1 MSHFFIDRPI
11 FAWVIAIIIS
21 LAGGLS
27 IFVLPVSQYPEIAPP
42 QVIMRVNFLGASA
55 QTVEDS
61 VTQVIEQQMTG
72 LDNLLYMTSTSDS
85 NGTAAVTLTFAVG
98 TNPDMAQ
105 VQVQNK
111 LQSAMPLL
119 PEEVQ
124 RTGVRVMKASSSIL
138 LMSGYY
144 SADSSMTQSDMID
157 YVTTN
162 IVDQISRIDGVGEV
176 QVFGAPY
183 AMRIWLDPAKLY
195 KFKVIPADIIAAVRE
210 QNIQVSVGQLGG
222 RPAVP
227 GQQITATI
235 TAQSRL
241 QTVDQFENI
250 LLRVEQDGSQ
260 VLLKDVSRIE
270 IGSQGYNFS
279 SRYKGMPAAGLAINL
294 ASGANA
300 LATAERV
307 KAKIAELEQYF
318 PPEMKAVFP
327 HDTTPFVEA
336 SIREV
341 MKTLMEAIFL
351 VFLVML
357 LFLQNFRATLIP
369 MLAVPVVLLGTL
381 GILAVLGYSINMLTM
396 FAFVLAIG
404 LLVDDAIVVVENA
417 ERLMTEEKLSP
428 RDAARKSMTQIT
440 GALVGIVM
448 VLCAVLVPM
457 AFFGGATGVIYRQ
470 FSITLVSALVLSL
483 LVAIVLTPALCATIM
498 KPAFHGDK
506 HEKRGFF
513 GWFNRMF
520 KANTKRYENIVAV
533 ILKAPWI
540 AMLVYFA
547 IVAVV
552 VMLFMKLPKS
562 FLPDEDQ
569 GFIIVS
575 VQLPTGATQER
586 TLEAIEQIEKYFL
599 EEEKEAVD
607 VTMAIAGMNFVSG
620 NAQSAGTI
628 FVRLKHWDERSEPF
642 GTKLV
647 NLMREPLRLVGIPP
661 RIPKLSAKAVVQRA
675 NVALAEIRDAFIL
688 VILPPPVQGLGM
700 ATGFEMFLQDRAGL
714 GHEKLMEAR
723 GQLLGMAAKDKL
735 LERVRH
741 DGLEDSPQF
750 KIEIDHPKA
759 QAFGLSQSLINSTL
773 SAAWGGYYIN
783 DFLDKGRVKRVYV
796 QAEAENR
803 MMPENIKD
811 WYVRN
816 NQGEMV
822 PFSAFTSSKWEYG
835 SPRLERFNGLPAV
848 KISGQ
853 AVQGVSSGTAMSQI
867 ESLVGELPTGF
878 GSEWSGVSFEEKA
891 AGDKAML
898 LFILSAVVVFLCLAA
913 LYESWAIPFSVV
925 LVIPLGIIG
934 MLIAMKTRGYVND
947 VFFHVGLLT
956 IMGLSAKNAILIV
969 EFAKSAQERGKAL
982 IEATLEAVHLRLR
995 PVLMTSMA
1003 FGIGVFP
1010 LTLNTGAGAGG
1021 QNVIGTGVVGGLI
1034 STTALGIFLIPVFFV
1049 VVRSIF
1055 KYNYEKNKPMP
1066 LRSTT
1071 EGF

>member
-27 IFVLPVSQYPEIAPP
+27 IFVLPVSQYPEISPP
-42 QVIMRVNFLGASA
+42 QIVMRVNFQGASA
-55 QTVEDS
+55 KTVEDS

-85 NGTAAVTLTFAVG
+85 NGSAAVTLTFGIG

-124 RTGVRVMKASSSIL
+124 RMGVRVMKASSSIL

-144 SADSSMTQSDMID
+144 SADGSMNQSDLID
-157 YVTTN
+157 YVSTN

-176 QVFGAPY
+176 QLFGAPY

-195 KFKVIPADIIAAVRE
+195 KFKVVPSDIITAVRE

-222 RPAVP
+222 QPAVP
-227 GQQITATI
+227 GQQLNVTI

-307 KAKIAELEQYF
+307 KSKIAELQQYF
-318 PPEMKAVFP
+318 PPGMTAVFP
-327 HDTTPFVEA
+327 HDTTPFVKA
-336 SIREV
+336 SIWEV
-341 MKTLMEAIFL
+341 LKTLMEAIFL

-357 LFLQNFRATLIP
+357 LFLQSFRATLIP

-381 GILAVLGYSINMLTM
+381 GILAILGYSINMLTM

-457 AFFGGATGVIYRQ
+457 AFFGGTTGVIYRQ

-498 KPAFHGDK
+498 KPIHAGDK

-520 KANTKRYENIVAV
+520 KTNTIRYERTVAV
-533 ILKAPWI
+533 ILKAPLA
-540 AMLVYFA
+540 AMLFYLL
-547 IVAVV
+547 IVALV
-552 VMLFMKLPKS
+552 VMMFVNLPKS
-562 FLPDEDQ
+562 FLPEEDQ
-569 GFIIVS
+569 GIVMVL
-575 VQLPTGATQER
+575 VQLPAGATQQR
-586 TLEAIEQIEKYFL
+586 TIEVLEQVEKHFL
-599 EEEKEAVD
+599 ENEKETVD
-607 VTMAIAGMNFVSG
+607 ATMAIAGMNLASG
-620 NAQSAGTI
+620 NGQNMASV
-628 FVRLKHWDERSEPF
+628 FVRLKHWDERSDPF
-642 GTKLV
+642 FTKLKRWFTFSKE
-647 NLMREPLRLVGIPP
+647 NPRLSSKAVIERAIPALN
-661 RIPKLSAKAVVQRA
+661 RIP
-675 NVALAEIRDAFIL
+675 NAFI
-688 VILPPPVQGLGM
+688 IPIQPPSVPGLGL
-700 ATGFEMFLQDRAGL
+700 ATGFAMYLQDRGGL
-714 GHEKLMEAR
+714 GHEPLMAAR
-723 GQLLGMAAKDKL
+723 NQLLGMAMQNKQL
-735 LERVRH
+735 TQVRP
-741 DGLEDSPQF
+741 GGQEDSPQF
-750 KIEIDHPKA
+750 KIDIDHPKA
-759 QAFGLSQSLINSTL
+759 QAFGLSQSAINNTL
-773 SAAWGGYYIN
+773 SVAWGGYYIN

-796 QAEAENR
+796 QSEAEHR
-803 MMPENIKD
+803 MLPENIKD

-816 NQGEMV
+816 NKGQMV
-822 PFSAFTSSKWEYG
+822 PFSAFTSTRWEFG
-835 SPRLERFNGLPAV
+835 SPRLERFNGLPAIQ
-848 KISGQ
+848 ISGQ
-853 AVQGVSSGTAMSQI
+853 AVQGVSSGTAMN
-867 ESLVGELPTGF
+867 EMEAMVGKLPPGF
-878 GSEWSGVSFEEKA
+878 GLEWSGVSFEEKA

-898 LFILSAVVVFLCLAA
+898 LFVLSAVVVFLCLAA

-934 MLIAMKTRGYVND
+934 MLLAMGTRGFTND
-947 VFFHVGLLT
+947 IFFHVGLLT

-982 IEATLEAVHLRLR
+982 IDATLEAVHLRLR

-1010 LTLNTGAGAGG
+1010 LTLNTGAGSGG
-1021 QNVIGTGVVGGLI
+1021 QNVIGTGVVGGLL
-1034 STTALGIFLIPVFFV
+1034 STTVLGIFLIPVFFV

-1055 KYNYEKNKPMP
+1055 KYKYDKNKQTPSP
-1066 LRSTT
+1066 STT
-1071 EGF
+1071 GGF